1 MSYMTEEQHE
11 AAKLY
16 RAKKMMLW
24 FAIISLS
31 MAFAGL
37 TSAYVVS
44 AERAD
49 WIQDY
54 KIPSSFYWSTLAIVI
69 SSISIHFAKLYIK
82 KENNKKGMY
91 FLLTTF
97 ALGIAFV
104 VLQFKGFEEFVK
116 SGYYFTGSES
126 NITTSYI
133 YLIVLLHV
141 AHIAAGI
148 IYLIVVIYNH
158 YKLKYSNGQSLG
170 IEQAATFWHFLD
182 FLWIYLFLFF
192 YFVR

>member
-1 MSYMTEEQHE
+1 MSKHQIDDIS
-11 AAKLY
+11 KVNQ
-16 RAKKMMLW
+16 AKKMMLW
-24 FAIISLS
+24 FAIVSLS

-44 AERAD
+44 AERPD
-49 WIQDY
+49 WIESY
-54 KIPSSFYWSTLAIVI
+54 TIPTPFYISLVVMLI
-69 SSISIHFAKLYIK
+69 SSGTIHLAKKHIQR
-82 KENNKKGMY
+82 ESNRTGMY
-91 FLLTTF
+91 LLLTTF
-97 ALGIAFV
+97 ALGIVFII
-104 VLQFKGFEEFVK
+104 LQFMGFSEFIR

-141 AHIAAGI
+141 AHLLAG
-148 IYLIVVIYNH
+148 LLTLLVVIYNH
-158 YKLKYSNGQSLG
+158 YKQKYINGKTLG

-182 FLWIYLFLFF
+182 GLWIYLLLFF